1 MTCLRRY
8 WRCVVTWTIAA
19 RELLR
24 YIIASFC
31 KLSRF
36 PPELSLSS
44 TRSTLTVSQ
53 LITIANYRLYRIKKF
68 LRCLFRLG
76 WRAYQVAL
84 PSSPCDSRSYLKEIQ
99 ICLRKSSL
107 PPWLPF
113 NSMEVTSLPSPTS
126 QGTKALN
133 EIFIRKSSCFFA
145 CALCACF
152 MLLYGAWYIFHGMSS
167 MNLRLEHKET
177 TTLRRKSLAT
187 SRALILLSEIAAK
200 KGWNDVHL
208 ILQCSSCF
216 SFHKITAPN
225 CPSSKLPLIDKGSF
239 FVIETLA
246 KDVNFGDGSNS
257 NRCQH
262 ETKDISLHVASATSV
277 SCITNWWDYG
287 TEAKVSCAPDASFDF
302 SLQKSSEWKIPE
314 TTLRLKTLLCF
325 VDFCDSAGKC
335 SLKFRCDGDDYIYY
349 CELGTSFLDS
359 IYVRGCCKKTQS
371 RNVSYSRWKFPFLDP
386 IF

>member
-1 MTCLRRY
+1 MLRGLWTSFWFFYGQSVGRK
-8 WRCVVTWTIAA
+8 RCDLWIKLSERDLFETILTMCCHVDN
-19 RELLR
+19 RSEGIIK
-24 YIIASFC
+24 IIASFC

-44 TRSTLTVSQ
+44 NRSTLTVSQ

-107 PPWLPF
+107 PPWLSF

-208 ILQCSSCF
+208 ILQF
-216 SFHKITAPN
+216 T
-225 CPSSKLPLIDKGSF
+225 
-239 FVIETLA
+239 
-246 KDVNFGDGSNS
+246 
-257 NRCQH
+257 
-262 ETKDISLHVASATSV
+262 
-277 SCITNWWDYG
+277 
-287 TEAKVSCAPDASFDF
+287 
-302 SLQKSSEWKIPE
+302 
-314 TTLRLKTLLCF
+314 
-325 VDFCDSAGKC
+325 
-335 SLKFRCDGDDYIYY
+335 
-349 CELGTSFLDS
+349 
-359 IYVRGCCKKTQS
+359 
-371 RNVSYSRWKFPFLDP
+371 
-386 IF
+386 